1 MVRRITFWFV
11 GLLLASLL
19 VAPAVTG
26 KAAIQGE
33 AIVVSP
39 STVLAGEPYTVE
51 GFGFIPGEVIY
62 VVEYNSAGAET
73 LVIDVVVDD
82 NGAFVVTIDSLG
94 IPDVYTITAELADYT
109 VLDADTLTV
118 E

>member
-11 GLLLASLL
+11 GMLLVSLL
-19 VAPAVTG
+19 VAPAAAG
-26 KAAIQGE
+26 EAAIQDE
-33 AIVVSP
+33 AITVSP
-39 STVLAGEPYTVE
+39 GVVLAGEPYTVE

-62 VVEYNSAGAET
+62 VVEYDSAGAET
-73 LVIDVVVDD
+73 LVVEVVVDD
-82 NGAFVVTIDSLG
+82 NGAFVVTIDSY

-109 VLDADTLTV
+109 VLDSDTLTV